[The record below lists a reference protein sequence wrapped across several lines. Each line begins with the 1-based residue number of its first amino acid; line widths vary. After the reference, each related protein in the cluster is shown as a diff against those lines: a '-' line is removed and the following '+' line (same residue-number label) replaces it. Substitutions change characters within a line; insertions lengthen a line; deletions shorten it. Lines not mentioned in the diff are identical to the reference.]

1 MVHFHK
7 LVTYKDLVSE
17 RVSLTSNS
25 IPSEI
30 SYWENTYNF
39 QAIVPYL
46 GCLIRWDLSPLM
58 CEIPLPATVLL
69 AVIFMEVYFSKPMF
83 EQAAVL

>member
-7 LVTYKDLVSE
+7 LVAYKVLVSE

-25 IPSEI
+25 IPFEI

-46 GCLIRWDLSPLM
+46 TVSLGGICLP
-58 CEIPLPATVLL
+58 
-69 AVIFMEVYFSKPMF
+69 
-83 EQAAVL
+83 

>member
-1 MVHFHK
+1 MFHFHK

-46 GCLIRWDLSPLM
+46 AVSLGGICLPWCVKYLF
-58 CEIPLPATVLL
+58 LPP
-69 AVIFMEVYFSKPMF
+69 SS
-83 EQAAVL
+83 